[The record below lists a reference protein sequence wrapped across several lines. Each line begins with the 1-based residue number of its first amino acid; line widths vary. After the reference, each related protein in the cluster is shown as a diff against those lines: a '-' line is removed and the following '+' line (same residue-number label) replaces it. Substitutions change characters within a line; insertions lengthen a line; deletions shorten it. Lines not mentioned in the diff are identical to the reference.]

1 MSVKH
6 FNRVAKDILEKVGT
20 PDQQKAAVALAKSA
34 GNLSPYQES
43 FLLAMIHHEEI
54 YDAVKEVFDKRKSDE
69 KLRVAAKKL
78 ENGEPVNEDGPM
90 VVFTTDENNTLM
102 DRLSPKARELLTHPS
117 QAHATK
123 NQPAPAAK
131 VQNAP
136 TAPQNKKNDS
146 TSTSK
151 PK

>member
-6 FNRVAKDILEKVGT
+6 FNLVAKDILAKRGT
-20 PDQQKAAVALAKSA
+20 PDQLKTAVAMAKSA
-34 GNLSPYQES
+34 ENLSPYQENL
-43 FLLAMIHHEEI
+43 LLAMIHHEEI

-69 KLRVAAKKL
+69 KLKAAAKKL
-78 ENGEPVNEDGPM
+78 ENSEPVTEDGPM
-90 VVFTTDENNTLM
+90 VVFTTDENNSLM
-102 DRLSPKARELLTHPS
+102 DRLPPEARELLTHPS
-117 QAHATK
+117 QAHAAK

-131 VQNAP
+131 VQNAT
-136 TAPQNKKNDS
+136 TAPQKKKNDS